1 MPFRILSLD
10 GGGAWALIQART
22 LIRLYG
28 AEAKGREVLR
38 NFDLAAANSG
48 GSLVLAG
55 LVEDL
60 ALADILEYFMDEQKR
75 RSIFSPTSSIVDSAL
90 QATLGLGP
98 KYSAQAKLPAIERL
112 MPNCGDKP
120 LAGSMDAVLGPGGA
134 PVHLLI
140 VGYDRKRAVF
150 FRSAGINSPSW
161 GDGVAA
167 SVSLAGAV
175 HASTNAPINY
185 FDGPA
190 ELPFQPDRFWDGA
203 VSGCN
208 NPAVAAL
215 VEALGLG
222 KAAQDIHLLSLGTG
236 NVVLPLAPA
245 GAPASPL
252 LSPHSDSSLLADLKK
267 LAGAILDDPPDAAT
281 FVAHAVTGAN
291 AGLDPRLASRVV
303 RMNPLISP
311 VPDGNGGWTTP
322 AGWSAAQFQYLCG
335 IDVDA
340 VAQNDVAYIDDY
352 CQYWL
357 QDRAPNQPIRMN
369 GDTFKVEIGY
379 GRFSEALVAWNL
391 LLPRIA

>member
-1 MPFRILSLD
+1 
-10 GGGAWALIQART
+10 
-22 LIRLYG
+22 
-28 AEAKGREVLR
+28 
-38 NFDLAAANSG
+38 
-48 GSLVLAG
+48 
-55 LVEDL
+55 
-60 ALADILEYFMDEQKR
+60 
-75 RSIFSPTSSIVDSAL
+75 
-90 QATLGLGP
+90 
-98 KYSAQAKLPAIERL
+98 
-112 MPNCGDKP
+112 
-120 LAGSMDAVLGPGGA
+120 
-134 PVHLLI
+134 
-140 VGYDRKRAVF
+140 
-150 FRSAGINSPSW
+150 
-161 GDGVAA
+161 
-167 SVSLAGAV
+167 
-175 HASTNAPINY
+175 
-185 FDGPA
+185 
-190 ELPFQPDRFWDGA
+190 
-203 VSGCN
+203 
-208 NPAVAAL
+208 
-215 VEALGLG
+215 
-222 KAAQDIHLLSLGTG
+222 
-236 NVVLPLAPA
+236 
-245 GAPASPL
+245 
-252 LSPHSDSSLLADLKK
+252 LLADVKK